1 MTEAPP
7 DPAWRRLRADDDE
20 RPRHPTGQ
28 AAWLLVGVT
37 ALIVALAVL
46 SSYGRIER
54 PWAEDDR

>member
-1 MTEAPP
+1 MTETPP
-7 DPAWRRLRADDDE
+7 DPAPRRLRAGDEE

-46 SSYGRIER
+46 SAYGQI
-54 PWAEDDR
+54 

>member
-1 MTEAPP
+1 MTETPP
-7 DPAWRRLRADDDE
+7 DPASRRLRADDE

-46 SSYGRIER
+46 SSYGRI
-54 PWAEDDR
+54 